1 MKHLQERRGII
12 SQTLDIKSHFWSLNF
27 LNVLNIWAKCV
38 GVQPYPNLNF
48 FMSLKNFQNIDI
60 EYEFAFSIWSYM
72 LKVMAKK
79 RSKILVIEVCD
90 LALERFP

>member
-1 MKHLQERRGII
+1 
-12 SQTLDIKSHFWSLNF
+12 
-27 LNVLNIWAKCV
+27 
-38 GVQPYPNLNF
+38 
-48 FMSLKNFQNIDI
+48 MSLKNFQNIDI